1 MQRREFMGGVAA
13 LAATRWDS
21 EDYDIENAENW
32 EPPTGG
38 TFETGTFTPKL
49 VTTSGDGK
57 IGGWLLEDTDFTER
71 TMEVFYDDGGVH
83 LTIEGKGDDVR
94 GGGLAELDTDQ
105 ARNLAAALY
114 QAAEELDRRPEADD
128 ADQ

>member
-13 LAATRWDS
+13 LAATRWDG

-38 TFETGTFTPKL
+38 TFQTGTFTPTL
-49 VTTSGDGK
+49 VTTSADGQ

-71 TMEVFYDDGGVH
+71 TMEVFYDADGVH
-83 LTIEGKGDDVR
+83 LTIEGKGDGVR

-105 ARNLAAALY
+105 ARDLAAALY
-114 QAAEELDRRPEADD
+114 QAAEELDRRPEVDD